1 MNNIA
6 QSIKA
11 VIPPKHRLASKGWIS
26 FNAQCCAHN
35 GETRDTRSRGGFLF
49 SDDGSVVYHCFNCQY
64 KASWR
69 PGLHLGYKMRRLLS
83 WMGMDDNQI
92 RLLVFEAMRSLD
104 KEIVEQEIRSK
115 EISFPSID
123 LPEGAYVTDWQQYS
137 LQDADFSAV
146 KDFIK
151 SRGFGLDDYQ
161 WYWSQQKN
169 YRKKLII
176 PFTWDNKIVGYTARS
191 IEKKSK
197 LKYINHMPS
206 DYVFGLDRQD
216 KDNKFAIVC
225 EGILDA
231 IAVDGIAVLT
241 NDVNQNKCEMIDSLA
256 REIILVPDRDRSGG
270 KLIDAALEYGW
281 SVAFPDWD
289 KEVKDCADA
298 NKLYGKL
305 FTLKSILNS
314 RYDNKLKI
322 ELIRRQH
329 GI

>member
-6 QSIKA
+6 QSIKSI
-11 VIPPKHRLASKGWIS
+11 IPPKHRLASKGWIS

-146 KDFIK
+146 KDFII

-191 IEKKSK
+191 IEKKFK